1 MKLLLSALAAL
12 VIFPLSGQDFS
23 AELKPH
29 SATLRHGTLN
39 ILIHKNYPLVTID
52 GKLPLHFSAQQP
64 DNAQTLE
71 LLQNTPEIKAVQRLS
86 RTGKNRDGE
95 NVQTEIRVT
104 VRNDF
109 PGIFI
114 SSKTYNRD
122 FIGAVKCKQLWSL
135 PVTTAS
141 LPAENGELRLGTAW
155 KKLSAHEYF
164 LYTGNDGKTYGI
176 ITTDL
181 RSPARTVYSNIG
193 INDFGKSKGSWFFGI
208 SDGEY
213 EQDQF
218 SEIKWVLVPVRNIQE
233 LKTVYD
239 TLKRKQELQNLWKY

>member
-155 KKLSAHEYF
+155 KKLC
-164 LYTGNDGKTYGI
+164 
-176 ITTDL
+176 
-181 RSPARTVYSNIG
+181 P
-193 INDFGKSKGSWFFGI
+193 
-208 SDGEY
+208 
-213 EQDQF
+213 
-218 SEIKWVLVPVRNIQE
+218 
-233 LKTVYD
+233 
-239 TLKRKQELQNLWKY
+239 